1 MIHNTLHSWCLTR
14 YTTTLNMNT
23 TTDTDSQSQQTE
35 RHWRTDLLYE
45 QVYDFDNLVEAW
57 HEVRKGRRNEIPFLL
72 FAQDEEEILI
82 NLQNELIWHTYRP
95 KKTRE
100 FIVRDPKMRMISE
113 PTYYDRILH
122 HALMR
127 VVEPYFGRY
136 FHRSSFAC
144 LTERGPLASCLYYQG
159 LIRKAIG
166 RYGKNNFYV
175 VRLDIKSFFASID
188 RSVLKQQ
195 LRRIFSPTYNES
207 ILWLFDSIIDGYT
220 SPDGKGLPLGFLT
233 SQQEANL
240 VNTPLDYYITDTL
253 GYSLYCR
260 YMDDVRVLVPTY
272 DDAMNLLYAVDT
284 FIAEKLNLRLSPK
297 KTFIQRWRGKDTW
310 CGYVVCPHHLEP
322 KKATVARQKRR
333 IRKKRRMY
341 EAGEI
346 TLEELKASEQSYLG
360 YLKHTKGRRNT

>member
-1 MIHNTLHSWCLTR
+1 
-14 YTTTLNMNT
+14 MNT
-23 TTDTDSQSQQTE
+23 SADTDSQTQE

-57 HEVRKGRRNEIPFLL
+57 HEVKKGRRNEIPFLL
-72 FAQDEEEILI
+72 FSQDEEEILI

-95 KKTRE
+95 KATRQ

-127 VVEPYFGRY
+127 VAQPYFGRY

-144 LTERGPLASCLYYQG
+144 LAGRGPLASCLYYQA
-159 LIRKAIG
+159 LIRKALG
-166 RYGKNNFYV
+166 RWGKDFYV

-188 RSVLKQQ
+188 RDVLKQS

-207 ILWLFDSIIDGYT
+207 ILWLFDLIIDGYV
-220 SPDGKGLPLGFLT
+220 SSDDKGLPLGFLT

-240 VNTPLDYYITDTL
+240 VNSPLDYYITDTL

-272 DDAMNLLYAVDT
+272 DDAMELLYAVDT
-284 FIAEKLNLRLSPK
+284 FTYERLNLQLSLK
-297 KTFIQRWRGKDTW
+297 KTFVQKWRGKDTW

-322 KKATVARQKRR
+322 KKATASRSMRR
-333 IRKKRRMY
+333 LRKKRRDY
-341 EAGEI
+341 KEGKI
-346 TLEELKASEQSYLG
+346 TEEHLKASYVSFYA
-360 YLKHTKGRRNT
+360 YMKHTNKAIELK